1 MGYHILIVDND
12 PLMRV
17 LFCSVL
23 LEERVGDRVETASS
37 ASEALMVM
45 HRKPAD
51 VLITAGQIPGTDGIS
66 LIERVQALFPKTH
79 AILLTTADQDEIRE
93 RRRNRQVSFTSF
105 TEPFS
110 IGAFLEHIDQILP
123 QKTQLAVAL
132 GPAGA
137 DPVGHCE
144 SRRGLGPKLRPAFS
158 SG

>member
-1 MGYHILIVDND
+1 MGYHILVVDND

-23 LEERVGDRVETASS
+23 LEERAGDQVEMASS
-37 ASEALMVM
+37 AAEALTAMR
-45 HRKPAD
+45 RKPAD

-110 IGAFLEHIDQILP
+110 IGAFLEHIDRILP
-123 QKTQLAVAL
+123 QKAQLAVAL
-132 GPAGA
+132 GPTGA
-137 DPVGHCE
+137 SPDGHRK
-144 SRRGLGPKLRPAFS
+144 SKRRLGLAFS